1 MTDPLPI
8 VPAAWFSALQGLM
21 TGSYPRKTA
30 VQPVQDVDFILATNM
45 LSHGVDLD
53 RVGAL
58 NLASSRLSDL
68 GQFLALQAKDYSNS
82 PRPEDVA
89 RLLLRTA
96 EETLGLPSGTSG
108 LLHGLAAAPPPAQQ
122 YVADGQHRLA
132 GLESIVWHSAGS
144 GKTATV
150 IIDLIDQFSHQLDG
164 LSRSG
169 HVPNWAEL
177 RHLADAASAL
187 SGLLLVLAQRLL
199 MGGGKFFDHLVA
211 VPPNESS
218 PCGVLRLAVPCVP
231 RAPGEGP
238 VPGPTEFALAA

>member
-8 VPAAWFSALQGLM
+8 MPAAEFSALQELM
-21 TGSYPRKTA
+21 TGSWAHKTA
-30 VQPVQDVDFILATNM
+30 VDLILATSM
-45 LSHGVDLD
+45 LSHGVDID

-58 NLASSRLSDL
+58 NLASARLSDW
-68 GQFLALQAKDYSNS
+68 GQFWAFQAKNSSNS
-82 PRPEDVA
+82 PKSEDVA

-96 EETLGLPSGTSG
+96 EETLGLPSSTSG
-108 LLHGLAAAPPPAQQ
+108 LLHGLADAPPPAQQ

-132 GLESIVWHSAGS
+132 GLESIVWHSAGA
-144 GKTATV
+144 GKTATF
-150 IIDLIDQFSHQLDG
+150 IIDLIDQFSHRLDD
-164 LSRSG
+164 LSRGG

-199 MGGGKFFDHLVA
+199 MGGGKFFDHLAA

-218 PCGVLRLAVPCVP
+218 PCGVLRLAVPRVP
-231 RAPGEGP
+231 RAPGAGP
-238 VPGPTEFALAA
+238 VPGPTEFTLAA